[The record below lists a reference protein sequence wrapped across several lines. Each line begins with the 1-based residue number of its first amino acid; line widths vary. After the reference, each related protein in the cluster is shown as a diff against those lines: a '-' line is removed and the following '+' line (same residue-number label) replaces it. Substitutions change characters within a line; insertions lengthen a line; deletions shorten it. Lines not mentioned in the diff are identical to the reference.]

1 MKHQQF
7 KPGQRVRHTSD
18 GMTGLVRASAGP
30 VVFVVWDTGDS
41 SSARTDQLELVE
53 PVSDEFG
60 QVGIFFVSRA

>member
-7 KPGQRVRHTSD
+7 KPGQRVRRTSD

-30 VVFVVWDTGDS
+30 VVFVAWDTGGS
-41 SSARTDQLELVE
+41 SSVGPDQLELVE
-53 PVSDEFG
+53 PVSGEFG